1 MKRGGCDLHTHSVY
15 SDGTLTPQELIKEAE
30 RIGLSAVALT
40 DHNTMSGM
48 NEFLTAAAQSTVEGI
63 AGVELSTD
71 YDKIELHIVGL
82 FIKPEHFAE
91 VETFVEELD
100 RRKMESNVRLVENLQ
115 KGGYDIS
122 FKELLECTPNGY
134 INRAHFATELVK
146 KGYVKTRQEAF
157 DTLLSKEGG
166 FYEEPKKLPVFET
179 IAFLKKIGGVAV
191 LAHPF
196 LSLTEQELR
205 GFLPKAKEYG
215 LDGMETVYSTYD
227 EGTTLLAKRIAREYN
242 IKESG
247 GSDFHGG
254 NKPDIMLGSGRG
266 SLFIPDSFA
275 KNLKESIKLGS

>member
-1 MKRGGCDLHTHSVY
+1 
-15 SDGTLTPQELIKEAE
+15 
-30 RIGLSAVALT
+30 
-40 DHNTMSGM
+40 
-48 NEFLTAAAQSTVEGI
+48 TVEGI

-71 YDKIELHIVGL
+71 YGNIELHILGL
-82 FIKPEHFAE
+82 FIQPEYFAE
-91 VETFVEELD
+91 VEALVKELD
-100 RRKMESNVRLVENLQ
+100 KRKMESNVRLAENLQ

-122 FKELLECTPNGY
+122 FEELLKDSPSGY
-134 INRAHFATELVK
+134 INRAHFAMELVR
-146 KGYVKTRQEAF
+146 KGYVKTREEAF

-205 GFLPKAKEYG
+205 IFLPKAKEYG

-266 SLFIPDSFA
+266 SLFIPDCFV